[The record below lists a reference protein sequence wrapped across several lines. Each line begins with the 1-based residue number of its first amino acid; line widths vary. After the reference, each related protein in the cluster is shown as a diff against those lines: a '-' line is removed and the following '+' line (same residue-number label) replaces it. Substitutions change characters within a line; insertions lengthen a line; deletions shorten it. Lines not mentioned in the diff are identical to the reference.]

1 MRQLI
6 SNKTKSLPLSLIV
19 VTDADELQRIEDA
32 DEILPI
38 GVILQVSTEDDEY
51 VAWGTG
57 VALSETPKIV
67 PVSEG
72 EGEDEEE
79 I

>member
-19 VTDADELQRIEDA
+19 VTDADELQRIKDA

-38 GVILQVSTEDDEY
+38 GVILQVSTGDDEY

-57 VALSETPKIV
+57 VALSEAPKIV
-67 PVSEG
+67 PVPEG
-72 EGEDEEE
+72 DDGEE

>member
-51 VAWGTG
+51 VAWGVG
-57 VALSETPKIV
+57 SPLSETPKV
-67 PVSEG
+67 VEG
-72 EGEDEEE
+72 SGS
-79 I
+79 